1 MPLSVIFKY
10 MKRSWKIV
18 LWVIGILLGVIILA
32 TILVSPIAKSYI
44 NSHGKELVGRE
55 VHVDGVTVNVYTGHV
70 AVTGLTLYED
80 NGKDIFA
87 SFDTLDTKISLFKL
101 LGHTVELKHIT
112 LAGLNVNILKQGEA
126 FNFESMLDHFA
137 SDSTEVQDTTPS
149 DWLIKLHNIHLSHAQ
164 IRYNDISE
172 NKQWHLPDINLI
184 VPNLELG
191 GTQASEGGLNIVFTE
206 GGQLNING
214 HYHEHQGT
222 YDLAINLKKFNFK
235 NLEPLFTDL
244 LNYKDLHGTLEV
256 NINAQ
261 GNVSE
266 ITKSRIGGA
275 VVMTDVALQD
285 NNGQVAGWKRL
296 DVAVNNI
303 NLDANDYNIQSLK
316 LDGFTARYDQW
327 ADHSNIDGLMKP
339 GRPDNPETPDN
350 QDNPESAS
358 SPLSLTLHTLA
369 ITNAS
374 LTYNNHTLPDLF
386 TFPITNLNI
395 EATNLSLNGSN
406 NAKLHAT
413 LPGGGHLLMKW
424 TGDIT
429 HWKQHQDLF
438 IAVKGLDMKQL
449 SPWVVY
455 FTGQPIEDGIFSFT
469 SHNTI
474 NNSILNGKNKIDI
487 YKAQVGSRRKDVE
500 PQQKLPLK
508 TALYILKDKDDK
520 ILFDIP
526 VKGNIDNP
534 EFSYMKIVWQTLGNL
549 IVKVATSPIRALGN
563 ALGFGNDNLE
573 FIEIEAHQRG
583 LTSEQYHILGDL
595 ATIAKSDTLVFFT
608 LEQHMPAPA
617 NDTVARGYEFR
628 NDIVRRYL
636 IEQGVNERQISV
648 TTGEPVTDGEK
659 TGYTITSEIKI
670 EE

>member
-1 MPLSVIFKY
+1 

-191 GTQASEGGLNIVFTE
+191 GTQASEGGLNIAFTE

-350 QDNPESAS
+350 PDNPDNPESAS

-374 LTYNNHTLPDLF
+374 LTYNDHTLPDLF

>member
-101 LGHTVELKHIT
+101 LSHTVELKHIT

-172 NKQWHLPDINLI
+172 NKQWHLPDINLL

-191 GTQASEGGLNIVFTE
+191 GTQASEGGLNIAFTE

-350 QDNPESAS
+350 PESAS

-374 LTYNNHTLPDLF
+374 LTYNDHTLPDLF

>member
-1 MPLSVIFKY
+1 

-191 GTQASEGGLNIVFTE
+191 GTQASEGGLNIAFTE

-350 QDNPESAS
+350 PESAS

-374 LTYNNHTLPDLF
+374 LTYNDHTLPDLF

-395 EATNLSLNGSN
+395 EATNLSLKGSN

>member
-1 MPLSVIFKY
+1 

-87 SFDTLDTKISLFKL
+87 SFDTLDTKISLSKL

-191 GTQASEGGLNIVFTE
+191 GTQASEGGLNIAFTE

-350 QDNPESAS
+350 PESAS

-374 LTYNNHTLPDLF
+374 LTYNDHTLPDLF

-395 EATNLSLNGSN
+395 EATNLSLKGSN

>member
-1 MPLSVIFKY
+1 

-112 LAGLNVNILKQGEA
+112 LAGRNVNILKQGEA

-191 GTQASEGGLNIVFTE
+191 GTQASEGGLNIAFTE

-350 QDNPESAS
+350 PESAS

-374 LTYNNHTLPDLF
+374 LTYNDHTLPDLF

-395 EATNLSLNGSN
+395 EATNLSLKGSN

>member
-1 MPLSVIFKY
+1 

-191 GTQASEGGLNIVFTE
+191 GTQASEGGLNIAFTE

-350 QDNPESAS
+350 PESAS

-374 LTYNNHTLPDLF
+374 LTYNDHTLPDLF

-438 IAVKGLDMKQL
+438 IAVKGLNMKQL

>member
-1 MPLSVIFKY
+1 

-191 GTQASEGGLNIVFTE
+191 GTQASEGGLNIAFTE

-350 QDNPESAS
+350 PDNPESAS

-374 LTYNNHTLPDLF
+374 LTYNDHTLPDLF

>member
-1 MPLSVIFKY
+1 M
-10 MKRSWKIV
+10 
-18 LWVIGILLGVIILA
+18 
-32 TILVSPIAKSYI
+32 
-44 NSHGKELVGRE
+44 
-55 VHVDGVTVNVYTGHV
+55 
-70 AVTGLTLYED
+70 
-80 NGKDIFA
+80 
-87 SFDTLDTKISLFKL
+87 
-101 LGHTVELKHIT
+101 KHIT

-191 GTQASEGGLNIVFTE
+191 GTQASEGGLNIAFTE

-350 QDNPESAS
+350 PESAS

-374 LTYNNHTLPDLF
+374 LTYNDHTLPDLF

-395 EATNLSLNGSN
+395 EATNLSLKGSN

-438 IAVKGLDMKQL
+438 IAVKGLNMKQL

-487 YKAQVGSRRKDVE
+487 YRAQVGSRRKDVE

-534 EFSYMKIVWQTLGNL
+534 EFSYMKIVWRTLGNL

>member
-1 MPLSVIFKY
+1 

-191 GTQASEGGLNIVFTE
+191 GTQASEGGLNIAFTE

-350 QDNPESAS
+350 PESAS

-374 LTYNNHTLPDLF
+374 LTYNDHTLPDLF

-395 EATNLSLNGSN
+395 EATNLSLKGSN

-438 IAVKGLDMKQL
+438 IAVKGLNMKQL

>member
-1 MPLSVIFKY
+1 

-191 GTQASEGGLNIVFTE
+191 GTQASEGGLNIAFTE

-350 QDNPESAS
+350 PESAS

-374 LTYNNHTLPDLF
+374 LTYNDHTLPDLF

-406 NAKLHAT
+406 NAKLRAT

-438 IAVKGLDMKQL
+438 IAVKGLNMKQL

>member
-1 MPLSVIFKY
+1 

-191 GTQASEGGLNIVFTE
+191 GTQASEGGLNIAFTE

-374 LTYNNHTLPDLF
+374 LTYNDHTLPDLF

>member
-1 MPLSVIFKY
+1 

>member
-1 MPLSVIFKY
+1 

-191 GTQASEGGLNIVFTE
+191 GTQASEGGLNIAFTE

-350 QDNPESAS
+350 PDNPESAS

-374 LTYNNHTLPDLF
+374 LTYNDHTLPDLF

-563 ALGFGNDNLE
+563 ALGFGNDDLE

>member
-1 MPLSVIFKY
+1 

-32 TILVSPIAKSYI
+32 TILISPIAKSYI

-164 IRYNDISE
+164 IRYNDISSE

-191 GTQASEGGLNIVFTE
+191 GTQASEGGLNIAFTE

-350 QDNPESAS
+350 PDNPESAS

-374 LTYNNHTLPDLF
+374 LTYNDHTLPDLF

-563 ALGFGNDNLE
+563 ALGFGNDDLE

-595 ATIAKSDTLVFFT
+595 ATIAKSDTLVHLT
-608 LEQHMPAPA
+608 LEQRMPAPA

>member
-1 MPLSVIFKY
+1 

-44 NSHGKELVGRE
+44 NSYGKELVGRE

-137 SDSTEVQDTTPS
+137 SDNTEVQDTTPS

-191 GTQASEGGLNIVFTE
+191 GTQTSEGGLNIAFTE

-350 QDNPESAS
+350 PESAS

-374 LTYNNHTLPDLF
+374 LTYNDHTLPDLF

-474 NNSILNGKNKIDI
+474 NNNILNGKNKIDI

-628 NDIVRRYL
+628 NDIVHRYL

>member
-1 MPLSVIFKY
+1 

-112 LAGLNVNILKQGEA
+112 LAGLNVNILKQGET

-191 GTQASEGGLNIVFTE
+191 GTQASEGGLNIAFTE

-327 ADHSNIDGLMKP
+327 ADHSNINGLMKP
-339 GRPDNPETPDN
+339 GRPDNPETP
-350 QDNPESAS
+350 DNPESAS

-374 LTYNNHTLPDLF
+374 LTYNDHTLPDLF

-563 ALGFGNDNLE
+563 ALGFDNDNLE

>member
-1 MPLSVIFKY
+1 

-191 GTQASEGGLNIVFTE
+191 GTQASEGGLNIAFTE

-350 QDNPESAS
+350 PESAS

-374 LTYNNHTLPDLF
+374 LTYNDHTLPDLF

-395 EATNLSLNGSN
+395 EATNLSLKGSN

-608 LEQHMPAPA
+608 LEQHRPAPA

>member
-1 MPLSVIFKY
+1 

-191 GTQASEGGLNIVFTE
+191 GTQASEGGLNIAFTE

-350 QDNPESAS
+350 PESAT

-374 LTYNNHTLPDLF
+374 LTYNDHTLPDLF

-395 EATNLSLNGSN
+395 EATNLSLKGSN

-438 IAVKGLDMKQL
+438 IAVKGLNMKQL

-474 NNSILNGKNKIDI
+474 NNNILNGKNKIDI

-617 NDTVARGYEFR
+617 NDTVAHGYEFR

>member
-1 MPLSVIFKY
+1 

-191 GTQASEGGLNIVFTE
+191 GTQASEGGLNIAFTE

-350 QDNPESAS
+350 PDNSESAS

-374 LTYNNHTLPDLF
+374 LTYNDHTLPDLF

>member
-1 MPLSVIFKY
+1 M
-10 MKRSWKIV
+10 
-18 LWVIGILLGVIILA
+18 
-32 TILVSPIAKSYI
+32 
-44 NSHGKELVGRE
+44 
-55 VHVDGVTVNVYTGHV
+55 
-70 AVTGLTLYED
+70 
-80 NGKDIFA
+80 
-87 SFDTLDTKISLFKL
+87 
-101 LGHTVELKHIT
+101 KHIT

-191 GTQASEGGLNIVFTE
+191 GTQASEGGLNIAFTE

-350 QDNPESAS
+350 PESAS

-374 LTYNNHTLPDLF
+374 LTYNDHTLPDLF

-395 EATNLSLNGSN
+395 EATNLSLKGSN

-438 IAVKGLDMKQL
+438 IAVKGLNMKQL

-487 YKAQVGSRRKDVE
+487 YRAQVGSRRKDVE

-534 EFSYMKIVWQTLGNL
+534 EFSYMKIVWRTLGNL

-648 TTGEPVTDGEK
+648 TTGEPVTDCEK

>member
-1 MPLSVIFKY
+1 

-191 GTQASEGGLNIVFTE
+191 GTQASEGGLNIAFTE

-350 QDNPESAS
+350 PESAS

-374 LTYNNHTLPDLF
+374 LTYNDHTLPDLF

-395 EATNLSLNGSN
+395 EATNLSLKGSN

-583 LTSEQYHILGDL
+583 LTSEQYHILVDL

-628 NDIVRRYL
+628 NAIVRRYL

>member
-1 MPLSVIFKY
+1 

-191 GTQASEGGLNIVFTE
+191 GTQASEGGLNIAFTE

-350 QDNPESAS
+350 PDNSESAS

-374 LTYNNHTLPDLF
+374 LTYNDHTLPDLF

-659 TGYTITSEIKI
+659 TGYAITSEIKI

>member
-1 MPLSVIFKY
+1 

-191 GTQASEGGLNIVFTE
+191 GTQASEGGLNIAFTE

-350 QDNPESAS
+350 PESAS

-374 LTYNNHTLPDLF
+374 LTYNDHTLPDLF

>member
-1 MPLSVIFKY
+1 

-191 GTQASEGGLNIVFTE
+191 GTQASEGGLNIAFTE

-350 QDNPESAS
+350 PESAS

-374 LTYNNHTLPDLF
+374 LTYNDHTLPDLF

-474 NNSILNGKNKIDI
+474 NNNILNGKNKIDI